1 VTIRPCSASD
11 FEAMFDVINEAA
23 CAYAGVIPED
33 RYSRPY
39 MPADELQHEIE
50 AGVEFWGCFEEDALV
65 GVMGIQVVDEVTL
78 VRHAYVRPDHQRQ
91 GVGSFL
97 LEHLVPLAENRVLVG
112 TWADAWWAIR
122 FYESHGF
129 ALVSQEEKGRLLRR
143 YWTIPERQVETSV
156 VLRAGSAG

>member
-1 VTIRPCSASD
+1 
-11 FEAMFDVINEAA
+11 MFDVINEAA

-33 RYSRPY
+33 RYGQPY

-65 GVMGIQVVDEVTL
+65 GVMGIQVVADVTL
-78 VRHAYVRPDHQRQ
+78 VRHAYVRPDHQRR

-97 LEHLVPLAENRVLVG
+97 LEHLVPLAENPVLVG

-129 ALVSQEEKGRLLRR
+129 ALVSQEEKDRLLRR
-143 YWTIPERQVETSV
+143 YWAIPERQVETSV